1 MCHHN
6 HFWHN
11 NCEQLKKVATLSV
24 FRGKPSLLY
33 LLPTR
38 RTSQYGFIVL
48 LVNDHGF
55 YNLLRLGIIL
65 ANDCKSLCVLPTFI
79 MLAEMLPSDIE
90 YSGRSLKSIFCF
102 LIEARGSF
110 RSMQSELHEKLK
122 VTRNC
127 THHDRK
133 GFRAATAK
141 MMRLMTIMVEAT
153 VTAKTGTK
161 LSQEAQSVSPLPPRN
176 ETAKTSAQALLFL
189 RVSFRHWTLSTSFI
203 LRPGLAFSA
212 ASSFSTKSH

>member
-1 MCHHN
+1 MGSTICFDLVL
-6 HFWHN
+6 FW
-11 NCEQLKKVATLSV
+11 QIIAKVYAS
-24 FRGKPSLLY
+24 Y
-33 LLPTR
+33 LL
-38 RTSQYGFIVL
+38 L
-48 LVNDHGF
+48 LC
-55 YNLLRLGIIL
+55 LQKCCRQIL
-65 ANDCKSLCVLPTFI
+65 NT
-79 MLAEMLPSDIE
+79 

-102 LIEARGSF
+102 LIEVRGSF

-212 ASSFSTKSH
+212 ASSFSTKSHWQVHWLSRRDKDRSWGPIYSQTWKST